1 MKGAGRYSLH
11 IGVSASERNGNEV
24 FLFPFIVIEKWITAG
39 ARLSIFRSW
48 TLTIQKN

>member
-1 MKGAGRYSLH
+1 MEGVGRYSLH
-11 IGVSASERNGNEV
+11 IRVSASERNGNEV
-24 FLFPFIVIEKWITAG
+24 FLFPFIEIAKWITAG